1 MTFPRLNETSRATGQ
16 RAGGLQA
23 YWTAKGRPFRKR
35 SPRWG
40 KLALKLK
47 KLAIVVYL
55 TDELIDDAGIALEQ
69 YVTRKVTQEFNFMV
83 GDGIFEGTGGGQPQ
97 VFSTPARSWSW
108 PSRRARRPPR
118 W

>member
-23 YWTAKGRPFRKR
+23 YWTGEAAPITQTKPALGQ
-35 SPRWG
+35 
-40 KLALKLK
+40 LNLKLK

-55 TDELIDDAGIALEQ
+55 TDELIDDAGIALVQ

-83 GDGIFEGTGGGQPQ
+83 GDGIFEGNGGD
-97 VFSTPARSWSW
+97 
-108 PSRRARRPPR
+108 SRKA
-118 W
+118 